1 MSTQPKAPS
10 LDQRVNEFAGMSRVQ
25 WLTYIAQLEQCIAKL
40 ELRIERLEQARKPGP
55 KPKDANNG

>member
-1 MSTQPKAPS
+1 
-10 LDQRVNEFAGMSRVQ
+10 MSRVQ